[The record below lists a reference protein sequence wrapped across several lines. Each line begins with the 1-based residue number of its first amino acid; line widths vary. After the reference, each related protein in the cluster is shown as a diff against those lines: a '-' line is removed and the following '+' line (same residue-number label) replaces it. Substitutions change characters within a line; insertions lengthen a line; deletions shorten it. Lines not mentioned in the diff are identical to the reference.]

1 MFQNIPLSV
10 AVQPL
15 LHVLLHCMMP
25 PTVALRKGSCWKRN
39 GLKSQMC
46 IPHGFDFSVKVPQL
60 SFVGI
65 FLMWQLLIREN
76 LRLRLWRCWFSQ
88 DPQEAVRG
96 SVWFGCL
103 SIVPIVPMVPCV
115 CLCSLGAEQQMSRLA
130 GVGQEMYPGAPAAPG
145 VPGRHVCSGQPSGQ
159 HWEHV
164 TVSVAHGGVRQNG
177 TPAKLESFSDRA
189 WALQTPPEGITSP
202 GHHQPRAL
210 ATPAL
215 VTCSNQAGT
224 TGNPSQWVP
233 FATQMCC
240 QTQRTGRKKV
250 A

>member
-25 PTVALRKGSCWKRN
+25 PTVSLRKGSCWKRN

-46 IPHGFDFSVKVPQL
+46 IPHGFDFSAKVPQL

-76 LRLRLWRCWFSQ
+76 LRFRLWRCWFSQ

-115 CLCSLGAEQQMSRLA
+115 CLCSLGAEQQMGRLA

-145 VPGRHVCSGQPSGQ
+145 VPGRHVCSGQPSGR

-164 TVSVAHGGVRQNG
+164 IVSVARGGVRQNG
-177 TPAKLESFSDRA
+177 TPAKLESFSAENYYYFRGRNRA
-189 WALQTPPEGITSP
+189 HWTTFLEEPTSHLGTKISLSWKQSPIDCLGTSVTRGIAK
-202 GHHQPRAL
+202 GRAIL
-210 ATPAL
+210 
-215 VTCSNQAGT
+215 
-224 TGNPSQWVP
+224 
-233 FATQMCC
+233 
-240 QTQRTGRKKV
+240 
-250 A
+250 